1 MDVSN
6 SSGAIEP
13 PHTPPLLRVSLLC
26 GFIALACQLILNYVL
41 RAHACYAHSTTI
53 LHAVTAC
60 ALALVFVGL
69 LLGFAVLRSLPA
81 EKDEEGG
88 KPHDRAHFQ
97 ALLAFG
103 FNSGF
108 AVAIIALA
116 IPAWLVPPC

>member
-6 SSGAIEP
+6 TSRAIEP
-13 PHTPPLLRVSLLC
+13 GHTPPLLRVSLLS
-26 GFIALACQLILNYVL
+26 GFVAFACQLSLNYVL
-41 RAHACYAHSTTI
+41 RSHACNAHSSTI
-53 LHAVTAC
+53 LRAITVC

-69 LLGFAVLRSLPA
+69 LLGFSVLRNLPA

-108 AVAIIALA
+108 AVSIIALA